1 VYSGGATP
9 AQVAKIDGSG
19 NLTVTSCSGCASSS
33 GPGSGSG
40 TVNSGSSG
48 QVAYYAAAGPAVSG
62 LAVTGSGNAVL
73 ATSPTLTTPTVSGTG
88 TFQGNLALLD
98 GTNTAQTLVIQP
110 GGTADQNGIVQ
121 FSNYLGTAQW
131 TVKKDTSNY
140 FHVADAVNSL
150 DRVVLYQ
157 NGNTTLNAGNG
168 ANAVAINNSA
178 NSGTGGLIVYGGGSS
193 SSTAELTVT
202 GSGNVTANGFLA
214 GKVVENAA
222 TQTTVS
228 CSTSGS
234 VVFSE
239 PEQGSSYK
247 KVVVYENACVG
258 TASYTFPAAFSHA
271 PQVLSQSLASTATT
285 VSATAVTITGATSTG
300 FLDLDGY

>member
-1 VYSGGATP
+1 VGGT
-9 AQVAKIDGSG
+9 
-19 NLTVTSCSGCASSS
+19 
-33 GPGSGSG
+33 
-40 TVNSGSSG
+40 
-48 QVAYYAAAGPAVSG
+48 
-62 LAVTGSGNAVL
+62 LAVTGTAAFTG
-73 ATSPTLTTPTVSGTG
+73 TQTFTGTG
-88 TFQGNLALLD
+88 TFQGNLALLN
-98 GTNTAQTLVIQP
+98 GTNAAQTLILQP

-121 FSNYLGTAQW
+121 FSNYLGTAEWQF
-131 TVKKDTSNY
+131 TKDTSNY
-140 FHVADAVNSL
+140 LHVTDAGNSL
-150 DRVVLYQ
+150 DRLVLYQ

-168 ANAVAINNSA
+168 ANAVAINNTA
-178 NSGTGGLIVYGGGSS
+178 NSGTGGLIVYGGGSA

-202 GSGNVTANGFLA
+202 GSGNVTANGFVA
-214 GKVVENAA
+214 GKMVEIAS

-234 VVFSE
+234 AVFSE

-258 TASYTFPAAFSHA
+258 TASYTYPTAFAHT

-285 VSATAVTITGATSTG
+285 VTATAVTVTGSTSTG